1 MVKSLMIMLGLASP
15 DLSAPVA
22 VSAAYTLHTQA
33 IPTPEAK
40 CCGLCKNGKVVHGDG
55 HVTDCPC
62 PPGCKCKVKSVLVP
76 ELKVKSALPECKD
89 CKPQK

>member
-1 MVKSLMIMLGLASP
+1 MVSKLLILLGLAAP
-15 DLSAPVA
+15 DCTATVA

-33 IPTPEAK
+33 SPVPEK
-40 CCGLCKNGKVVHGDG
+40 CCGLCKGGKIVHGDG

-76 ELKVKSALPECKD
+76 ECKD
-89 CKPQK
+89 CKPLK